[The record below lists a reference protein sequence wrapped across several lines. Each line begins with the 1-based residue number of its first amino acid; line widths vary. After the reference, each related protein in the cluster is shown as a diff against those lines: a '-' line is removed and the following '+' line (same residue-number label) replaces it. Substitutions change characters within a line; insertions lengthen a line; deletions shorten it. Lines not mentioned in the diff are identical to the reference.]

1 MREIPDPHLLL
12 KKIAFM
18 LFIYIQFFA
27 YVVMSEVE
35 TKKNTNTK
43 DKEYAP
49 NRDGAIRNI

>member
-1 MREIPDPHLLL
+1 MREIPDPHILL

-35 TKKNTNTK
+35 TTKKYK
-43 DKEYAP
+43 YK
-49 NRDGAIRNI
+49 R